1 MLSEADREVVE
12 SEVRAACDAGDFDS
26 ATTAVVERYG
36 PEILGYL
43 LAVLRSEADTDD
55 AFALFCEN
63 TWKGLPGFE
72 WRSSLRT
79 WLYGLARSA
88 IGRIVRQP
96 HRKPG
101 RGVPLS
107 QAKVAEMANKVRT
120 TTLAYLR
127 TEFRERVDELR
138 NELSSEEQTLLIL
151 RINRKMSWNEIA
163 EVMNDE
169 SLDKEERRRCAATL
183 RKRFERTK
191 ETLRKRAKGDSA

>member
-1 MLSEADREVVE
+1 MLSEAERDVVE
-12 SEVRAACDAGDFDS
+12 TDVRAACDAGDFAS

-43 LAVLRSEADTDD
+43 LAVLRNETDTDD

-63 TWKGLPGFE
+63 VWQGLPGFE

-79 WLYGLARSA
+79 WLYALARST
-88 IGRIVRQP
+88 IGRIARQP

-107 QAKVAEMANKVRT
+107 QAKVAEMAEKVRT
-120 TTLAYLR
+120 STRAYLR
-127 TEFRERVDELR
+127 TAFRQRVDELR
-138 NELSSEEQTLLIL
+138 SQLSSEDQTLLIL

-163 EVMNDE
+163 EVMSDE
-169 SLDKEERRRCAATL
+169 GLDGSERRRYAATL

-191 ETLRKRAKGDSA
+191 ASLREQARAKE